1 MNGIAIVVAA
11 GAVTV
16 ATLAAAADGALL
28 GGDPEPEP
36 APSVVGALR
45 GRERAHRALALSRV
59 LAHLLAG
66 AALARALGIH
76 RGDGVPGAAL
86 ALAAALAVVIV
97 VEGMARSLGFV
108 TAPRFILA
116 FAPLVRALEVLL
128 SPILKLGATLD
139 SLFERL
145 MPAPTI
151 EERAE
156 QREEATEQFRQVVAA
171 EADVSRAEEALIH
184 GVFSLG
190 DTAVR
195 EVMVPRVDIVGIDST
210 TRWSEA
216 VDRVR
221 SSEHAR
227 FPVYEE
233 TLDNVIGILY
243 AKDLLPFVIDDDE
256 PMRGWQTLVRPATY
270 IPTSKPIDAQLRD
283 FKSSRTHIAIVS
295 DEFGGTA
302 GLVTIEDVLEEIVGE
317 IHDEYDVE
325 EPMIQVL
332 DRHTTIVDG
341 RVGLSEL
348 NDRMDLDLPEDE
360 ADTIG
365 GFVFRLLGHQAEQ
378 GERIRWRNIVFIVE
392 ATDGRRIT
400 KVRLIRPQYEPPA
413 STRNRADEA
422 ATDAPDSASE
432 PERRTSETSRLEISG
447 VETSPTTFFRG

>member
-1 MNGIAIVVAA
+1 MNGVALGVA
-11 GAVTV
+11 TGAVMI
-16 ATLAAAADGALL
+16 ATLAAAADGALV

-59 LAHLLAG
+59 LAHIIAG

-76 RGDGVPGAAL
+76 RGDGIRGAAI
-86 ALAAALAVVIV
+86 ALAAALGVVIL
-97 VEGMARSLGFV
+97 VEGIARSLGFV
-108 TAPRFILA
+108 TAPRFMLA
-116 FAPLVRALEVLL
+116 FAPLVRALELLL
-128 SPILKLGATLD
+128 SPVLRLGVALD

-171 EADVSRAEEALIH
+171 EADVSRDEEALIH

-195 EVMVPRVDIVGIDST
+195 EVMVPRVDIVGIDNT

-227 FPVYEE
+227 FPVYDG

-256 PMRGWQTLVRPATY
+256 PMLGWQTLVRPASF
-270 IPTSKPIDAQLRD
+270 IPTSKPIDVQLRD
-283 FKSSRTHIAIVS
+283 FKAGRTHIAIVS

-325 EPMIQVL
+325 EPEVEREGGGRFWVSGRLSL
-332 DRHTTIVDG
+332 DE
-341 RVGLSEL
+341 LSEL
-348 NDRMDLDLPEDE
+348 LGQNFVEEHITTVGGLVYETFSRVPRAGESVV
-360 ADTIG
+360 IG
-365 GFVFRLLGHQAEQ
+365 AYKMVV
-378 GERIRWRNIVFIVE
+378 ERVR
-392 ATDGRRIT
+392 GRRIERVYFERT
-400 KVRLIRPQYEPPA
+400 RPESA
-413 STRNRADEA
+413 EEDE
-422 ATDAPDSASE
+422 
-432 PERRTSETSRLEISG
+432 
-447 VETSPTTFFRG
+447 

>member
-1 MNGIAIVVAA
+1 MNGIALGVAS
-11 GAVTV
+11 GAVMI

-28 GGDPEPEP
+28 GGDPEP

-66 AALARALGIH
+66 AALARGLGIH
-76 RGDGVPGAAL
+76 RGDGLRGAAI
-86 ALAAALAVVIV
+86 ALAAALAVVV
-97 VEGMARSLGFV
+97 LVEGIARSLGFV
-108 TAPRFILA
+108 TAPRFVLA

-128 SPILKLGATLD
+128 SPVLRLGVALD

-171 EADVSRAEEALIH
+171 EADVTRDEAALIH

-227 FPVYEE
+227 FPVYDE

-256 PMRGWQTLVRPATY
+256 PMRGWQTLVRPATF

-283 FKSSRTHIAIVS
+283 FKASRTHIAIVS

-317 IHDEYDVE
+317 IRDEYDVE
-325 EPMIQVL
+325 EPEVEHEEGRRFWVSGRLSL
-332 DRHTTIVDG
+332 DELSERLGQNFVEEDITTVGGLVYETFG
-341 RVGLSEL
+341 RVPRAGESSV
-348 NDRMDLDLPEDE
+348 
-360 ADTIG
+360 IG
-365 GFVFRLLGHQAEQ
+365 SYKMVV
-378 GERIRWRNIVFIVE
+378 ERVR
-392 ATDGRRIT
+392 GRRIERVYFER
-400 KVRLIRPQYEPPA
+400 VRPVRTED
-413 STRNRADEA
+413 DE
-422 ATDAPDSASE
+422 
-432 PERRTSETSRLEISG
+432 
-447 VETSPTTFFRG
+447 

>member
-1 MNGIAIVVAA
+1 MNGVALGVA
-11 GAVTV
+11 TGAVLI
-16 ATLAAAADGALL
+16 ATLAAAADGALV

-45 GRERAHRALALSRV
+45 GRERTHRALALSRV
-59 LAHLLAG
+59 LAHLIAG

-76 RGDGVPGAAL
+76 RGDGIRGAAI
-86 ALAAALAVVIV
+86 ALAAALGVVIL
-97 VEGMARSLGFV
+97 VEGIARSLGFV
-108 TAPRFILA
+108 TAPRCMLA
-116 FAPLVRALEVLL
+116 FAPLVRALELLL
-128 SPILKLGATLD
+128 SPVLRLGVALD

-171 EADVSRAEEALIH
+171 EADVSRDEEALIH

-195 EVMVPRVDIVGIDST
+195 EVMVPRVDIVGIDNT

-227 FPVYEE
+227 FPVYDG

-256 PMRGWQTLVRPATY
+256 PMLGWQTLVRPASF
-270 IPTSKPIDAQLRD
+270 IPTSKPIDVQLRD
-283 FKSSRTHIAIVS
+283 FKAGRTHIAIVS

-325 EPMIQVL
+325 EPEVEREGGGRFWVSGRLSL
-332 DRHTTIVDG
+332 DE
-341 RVGLSEL
+341 LSEL
-348 NDRMDLDLPEDE
+348 LGQNFVEEDITTVGGLVYE
-360 ADTIG
+360 TFSRVPRAGESVVIG
-365 GFVFRLLGHQAEQ
+365 AYKMVV
-378 GERIRWRNIVFIVE
+378 ERVR
-392 ATDGRRIT
+392 GRRIER
-400 KVRLIRPQYEPPA
+400 VYFE
-413 STRNRADEA
+413 RNRPE
-422 ATDAPDSASE
+422 SAE
-432 PERRTSETSRLEISG
+432 EYE
-447 VETSPTTFFRG
+447 

>member
-1 MNGIAIVVAA
+1 MNTVALGVAIAAVGI
-11 GAVTV
+11 

-45 GRERAHRALALSRV
+45 TRERAHRTLALSRV
-59 LAHLLAG
+59 IAHLVAG
-66 AALARALGIH
+66 AALARVMGIQ
-76 RGDGVPGAAL
+76 RGDGLPGATA
-86 ALAAALAVVIV
+86 ALAAALVVGII
-97 VEGMARSLGFV
+97 VEGIGRSLGFA

-116 FAPLVRALEVLL
+116 FAPLVRLLETLL
-128 SPILKLGATLD
+128 SPALRAGVALD
-139 SLFERL
+139 SFFERL

-171 EADVSRAEEALIH
+171 EADVSRDEEKLLH

-195 EVMVPRVDIVGIDST
+195 EVMVPRVDIVGIDHT
-210 TRWSEA
+210 MPWSEV

-227 FPVYEE
+227 FPVYDE

-256 PMRGWQTLVRPATY
+256 PMLGWQTLVRAATF

-283 FKSSRTHIAIVS
+283 FKASRTHIAIVS

-317 IHDEYDVE
+317 IHDEYDVDEPEVEQE
-325 EPMIQVL
+325 EGRRFWVSGRLSL
-332 DRHTTIVDG
+332 DE
-341 RVGLSEL
+341 LSEL
-348 NDRMDLDLPEDE
+348 LGQDFAQDDLSTVGGLVYELFGRVPLAGE
-360 ADTIG
+360 AVLIG
-365 GFVFRLLGHQAEQ
+365 SYKLVV
-378 GERIRWRNIVFIVE
+378 ERVRV
-392 ATDGRRIT
+392 RRIER
-400 KVRLIRPQYEPPA
+400 VYFERVHPLA
-413 STRNRADEA
+413 G
-422 ATDAPDSASE
+422 ATAE
-432 PERRTSETSRLEISG
+432 
-447 VETSPTTFFRG
+447 

>member
-1 MNGIAIVVAA
+1 MNGVALGVA
-11 GAVTV
+11 TGAVMI

-59 LAHLLAG
+59 LAHLLTG
-66 AALARALGIH
+66 AALARGLGIH
-76 RGDGVPGAAL
+76 RGDGVRGAAI
-86 ALAAALAVVIV
+86 ALAAALAVVIL
-97 VEGMARSLGFV
+97 VEGIGRSLGFA
-108 TAPRFILA
+108 TAPRFMLT
-116 FAPLVRALEVLL
+116 FAPLVRALELLL
-128 SPILKLGATLD
+128 SPVLRLGVALD

-145 MPAPTI
+145 MPPPTI

-171 EADVSRAEEALIH
+171 EADVTRDEAALIH

-227 FPVYEE
+227 FPVYDE

-256 PMRGWQTLVRPATY
+256 PMRGWQTLVRPATF

-283 FKSSRTHIAIVS
+283 FKASRTHIAIVS

-317 IHDEYDVE
+317 IRDEYDVE
-325 EPMIQVL
+325 EPEVEHEEGRRFWVSGRLSL
-332 DRHTTIVDG
+332 DELSERLGQNFVEEDITTVGGLVYETFG
-341 RVGLSEL
+341 RVPRAGESSV
-348 NDRMDLDLPEDE
+348 
-360 ADTIG
+360 IG
-365 GFVFRLLGHQAEQ
+365 SYKMVV
-378 GERIRWRNIVFIVE
+378 ERVR
-392 ATDGRRIT
+392 GRRIERVYFER
-400 KVRLIRPQYEPPA
+400 VRPVRRED
-413 STRNRADEA
+413 DE
-422 ATDAPDSASE
+422 
-432 PERRTSETSRLEISG
+432 
-447 VETSPTTFFRG
+447 

>member
-1 MNGIAIVVAA
+1 MNGIALGVAT
-11 GAVTV
+11 GAITI

-36 APSVVGALR
+36 APSVFGALR
-45 GRERAHRALALSRV
+45 GRERAHRTLALSRV
-59 LAHLLAG
+59 IAHLVAG
-66 AALARALGIH
+66 AAIARFLGIQ
-76 RGDGVPGAAL
+76 RGDGVSGAAI
-86 ALAAALAVVIV
+86 ALAAALGVVIL
-97 VEGMARSLGFV
+97 VEGVARSLGFV
-108 TAPRFILA
+108 TAPRFVFT
-116 FAPLVRALEVLL
+116 FAPLVHALEWLL
-128 SPILKLGATLD
+128 SPVLRVGVALD

-156 QREEATEQFRQVVAA
+156 QREEATEQFRQVVTA
-171 EADVSRAEEALIH
+171 EADVSRREEALIH

-195 EVMVPRVDIVGIDST
+195 EVMVPRVDIVGIDNT

-227 FPVYEE
+227 FPVYDE
-233 TLDNVIGILY
+233 TLDNVIGILF

-256 PMRGWQTLVRPATY
+256 PMFGWQTLVRPATF

-283 FKSSRTHIAIVS
+283 FKASRTHIAIVS

-325 EPMIQVL
+325 EPDVEQEGGRCFWVSGRLLLDELSEVL
-332 DRHTTIVDG
+332 GQNFVDDDITTVGGLVYEAFG
-341 RVGLSEL
+341 RVP
-348 NDRMDLDLPEDE
+348 R
-360 ADTIG
+360 A
-365 GFVFRLLGHQAEQ
+365 
-378 GERIRWRNIVFIVE
+378 GESVVIDSYKMVVE
-392 ATDGRRIT
+392 RVRGRRIER
-400 KVRLIRPQYEPPA
+400 VYFERVLPVPVE
-413 STRNRADEA
+413 DE
-422 ATDAPDSASE
+422 E
-432 PERRTSETSRLEISG
+432 
-447 VETSPTTFFRG
+447 